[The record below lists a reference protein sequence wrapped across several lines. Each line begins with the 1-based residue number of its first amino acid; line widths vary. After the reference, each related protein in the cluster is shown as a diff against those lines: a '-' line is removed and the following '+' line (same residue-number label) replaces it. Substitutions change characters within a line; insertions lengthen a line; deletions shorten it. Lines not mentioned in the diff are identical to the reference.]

1 MPDAAT
7 VQTQDRAHARAGSY
21 AKADTGVVVGRRR
34 TRAIVLQSLYEA
46 DAVEHIAA
54 DVLNVR
60 LSETEISKWDEAF
73 ARTMLDGIFA
83 NAAEIDKI
91 IAEFAPGWPIGQMA
105 VVDRNI
111 LRMAIY
117 EITISG
123 DTPQRVAVNE
133 AVELAKAFG
142 GDSAPRF
149 INGVLGSVMAAGRI
163 HTEKLET
170 LTN

>member
-7 VQTQDRAHARAGSY
+7 LQSHAQADAY
-21 AKADTGVVVGRRR
+21 AKADSSAVVGRRL

-46 DAVEHIAA
+46 DTVEHIATE
-54 DVLNVR
+54 VLDVR
-60 LSETEISKWDEAF
+60 LAETAISKWDEAF
-73 ARTMLDGIFA
+73 ARSMLDGIFA

-117 EITISG
+117 EIMVSE
-123 DTPQRVAVNE
+123 DTPPRVAVNE

-149 INGVLGSVMAAGRI
+149 INGVLGSVMVAASRI
-163 HTEKLET
+163 HTEQLET

>member
-7 VQTQDRAHARAGSY
+7 LQSGPY
-21 AKADTGVVVGRRR
+21 AKADASAVVGRRR
-34 TRAIVLQSLYEA
+34 TRAIVLQTLYEA
-46 DAVEHIAA
+46 DAVEHIAT
-54 DVLNVR
+54 DVLDVR
-60 LSETEISKWDEAF
+60 LAETAISKWDEAF

-83 NAAEIDKI
+83 NAVEIDKI

-117 EITISG
+117 EIMVSE
-123 DTPQRVAVNE
+123 DTPPRVAVNE

-149 INGVLGSVMAAGRI
+149 INGVLGSVMAAASSY
-163 HTEKLET
+163 
-170 LTN
+170 

>member
-7 VQTQDRAHARAGSY
+7 LQSHAQADAY
-21 AKADTGVVVGRRR
+21 AKADSSAVVGRRR

-46 DAVEHIAA
+46 DTVEHIATE
-54 DVLNVR
+54 VLDVR
-60 LSETEISKWDEAF
+60 LAETAISKWDEAF
-73 ARTMLDGIFA
+73 ARSMLDGIFA

-117 EITISG
+117 EIMVSE
-123 DTPQRVAVNE
+123 DTPPRVAVNE

-149 INGVLGSVMAAGRI
+149 INGVLGSVMVAASRI
-163 HTEKLET
+163 HTEQLET

>member
-7 VQTQDRAHARAGSY
+7 LQSGPY
-21 AKADTGVVVGRRR
+21 AKADASAVVGRRR
-34 TRAIVLQSLYEA
+34 TRAIVLQTLYEA
-46 DAVEHIAA
+46 DAVEHIATE
-54 DVLNVR
+54 VLDVR
-60 LSETEISKWDEAF
+60 LAETAISKWDEAF

-83 NAAEIDKI
+83 NAEEIDKI
-91 IAEFAPGWPIGQMA
+91 ISEFAPGWPIGQMA

-117 EITISG
+117 EIMVSE
-123 DTPQRVAVNE
+123 DTPPRVAVNE

-149 INGVLGSVMAAGRI
+149 INGVLGSVMAAASRI
-163 HTEKLET
+163 HTEQLET

>member
-7 VQTQDRAHARAGSY
+7 LQSHAQADAY
-21 AKADTGVVVGRRR
+21 AKADSSAVVGRRR

-46 DAVEHIAA
+46 DTVEHIATE
-54 DVLNVR
+54 VLDVR
-60 LSETEISKWDEAF
+60 LAETAISKWDEAF
-73 ARTMLDGIFA
+73 ARAMLDGIFA

-117 EITISG
+117 EIMVSG
-123 DTPQRVAVNE
+123 DTPPRVAVNE

-149 INGVLGSVMAAGRI
+149 INGVLGSVMAAASRI
-163 HTEKLET
+163 HTGQLET